1 MKMKRNVVLVS
12 TAIVFS
18 VLMWQCS
25 KDGNSVNPVN
35 NLNLK
40 ESLNSGVE
48 NVNQAISAIQQ
59 TEGYKVL
66 MMNGSNLKSTADS
79 VGFQDSI
86 TFNAVKGIYEF
97 QPMQMGYDFGH
108 MTYRLFQKTGDS
120 DLFVVKLPRELAM
133 HPHRLRDINFSDS
146 SLTNNFVITASDYHY
161 YFTNGFLYDYRL
173 MAGIDIDSMNIGDM
187 DIQSSR
193 RSVSDYNYTSKYTF
207 SNGYNI
213 SASVTSGD
221 TINSSFTLSNDT
233 TTLLKESVDYI
244 PTSNSWHHERNYML
258 TIGNVEFRKYSGA
271 DSVQVYLNGVLQN
284 NATIQFIDSSD
295 STGENT
301 VCHRNRDIQVTFD
314 DGTTT
319 TFSAL
324 IGPSLD
330 ALSGLVDSMHNIYFA
345 SNLVD
350 YIAWDIY
357 NNSN

>member
-1 MKMKRNVVLVS
+1 MKRKVVLISV
-12 TAIVFS
+12 AIVFS

-48 NVNQAISAIQQ
+48 KVNQAISAIQQ
-59 TEGYKVL
+59 TQGYQVL
-66 MMNGSNLKSTADS
+66 MISGNNTKSTADS
-79 VGFQDSI
+79 INFQDSI
-86 TFNAVKGIYEF
+86 TFNDVKGVYEF

-108 MTYRLFQKTGDS
+108 RAYRLFQKTGDS
-120 DLFVVKLPRELAM
+120 TLFVVKLPQELAF
-133 HPHRLRDINFSDS
+133 HPYRLRAIDLTDTT
-146 SLTNNFVITASDYHY
+146 LTNNFVITASDYHY
-161 YFTNGFLYDYRL
+161 YFTNGFLYDYKL
-173 MAGIDIDSMNIGDM
+173 MAGIEIDSANIGGL

-193 RSVSDYNYTSKYTF
+193 YSASDYNYSSKYTF
-207 SNGYNI
+207 SNGYSI
-213 SASVTSGD
+213 TAGLTSGD
-221 TINSSFTLSNDT
+221 TVNSSFSLSNDT
-233 TTLLKESVDYI
+233 TTLLKESVDYV
-244 PTSNSWHHERNYML
+244 PTSNSWHRERNYTL
-258 TIGNVEFRKYSGA
+258 TIGNVEIRKYSET
-271 DSVQVYLNGVLQN
+271 DSIQVYLNGVLQN
-284 NATIQFIDSSD
+284 NASIQFIDSAD
-295 STGENT
+295 STGENSI
-301 VCHRNRDIQVTFD
+301 CHHNRDIQITFD

-330 ALSGLVDSMHNIYFA
+330 ALSGLANSMHNIYFA